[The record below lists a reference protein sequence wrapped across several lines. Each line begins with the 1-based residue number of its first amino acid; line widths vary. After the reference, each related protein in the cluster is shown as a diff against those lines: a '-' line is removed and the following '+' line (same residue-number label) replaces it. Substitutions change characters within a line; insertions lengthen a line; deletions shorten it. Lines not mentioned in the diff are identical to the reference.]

1 MQDLLHVQCF
11 LQDITFSQCL
21 VLRGYDLEVSLCICI
36 DSAEKKW
43 PSAVDVF
50 FSIQS
55 GTADPLFLL
64 DRLEFGVV
72 DLFSGDEQV
81 EPRVEFFQM
90 RILRYC
96 RVNISRL

>member
-1 MQDLLHVQCF
+1 MQDLLQVQCF

-21 VLRGYDLEVSLCICI
+21 VLRGYDLEVSSCICI
-36 DSAEKKW
+36 DSAEKNGRV
-43 PSAVDVF
+43 PLTFSSAV
-50 FSIQS
+50 QS
-55 GTADPLFLL
+55 GTAGPLFLL

-90 RILRYC
+90 RILRYY
-96 RVNISRL
+96 RVNIFHV